1 MGTLGDVRK
10 TSHARYSLWYHLAWG
25 TKHRKKIWTEEHSKR
40 RVKVLLQAVA
50 AQYDMEMTSV
60 EVLSDHVHCMVS
72 APPRI
77 APARIAQILKSLTTT
92 LLFEKFPWLKSHY
105 WGGEVWVRGCFVR
118 GVGAGLTKALRGDI
132 TEGPHTPLLGSG
144 VLHALDTT
152 CAVSLMQIGHTLCPP

>member
-1 MGTLGDVRK
+1 MGTMGDVRK

-25 TKHRKKIWTEEHSKR
+25 TKYRKKIWTEEHSKR

-92 LLFEKFPWLKSHY
+92 LCSKSSP
-105 WGGEVWVRGCFVR
+105 G
-118 GVGAGLTKALRGDI
+118 
-132 TEGPHTPLLGSG
+132 
-144 VLHALDTT
+144 
-152 CAVSLMQIGHTLCPP
+152 